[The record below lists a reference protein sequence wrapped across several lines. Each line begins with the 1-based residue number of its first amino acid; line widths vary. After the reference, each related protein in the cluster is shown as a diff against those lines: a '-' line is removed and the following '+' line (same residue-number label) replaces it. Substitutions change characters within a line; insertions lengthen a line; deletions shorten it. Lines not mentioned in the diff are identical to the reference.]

1 MIKFEFWSDCSLGPI
16 YYGSDQHFIIYLEG
30 AITETFFEES
40 EELHTDNNG
49 MNIPS
54 KRRQIKKYKIVT
66 QEQPEFMIDA
76 FYRMKLNDYIQVKW
90 DNGETDYIYNL
101 QVEHDWYEQSKELAI
116 ITLTFDM
123 DEKLVTGGCC
133 DVLTAVEI

>member
-40 EELHTDNNG
+40 EELQTDNNG
-49 MNIPS
+49 MNVPS

-76 FYRMKLNDYIQVKW
+76 FYRMKLNDYIQVTW
-90 DNGETDYIYNL
+90 ENNETDYIYNL
-101 QVEHDWYEQSKELAI
+101 QVEHDWYEESKELAI
-116 ITLTFDM
+116 ITLTFDL
-123 DEKLVTGGCC
+123 DEKLVVGGCC
-133 DVLTAVEI
+133 EALTAVEI